1 MNDSLVFIY
10 FLCFAVVVGATF
22 AYMYAM
28 MTSTLKDFNRQQES
42 IKQNLHPEMRDVK
55 SGESLLC
62 LLYTSDAADEEDSVD
77 LGGRR
82 IIKKK

>member
-28 MTSTLKDFNRQQES
+28 MTSTLRDFNRQQERR
-42 IKQNLHPEMRDVK
+42 NVHPEMSDVQ
-55 SGESLLC
+55 SGEELLVFK
-62 LLYTSDAADEEDSVD
+62 AEDEDDDEGDVV
-77 LGGRR
+77 
-82 IIKKK
+82 IIRK

>member
-10 FLCFAVVVGATF
+10 FLCFAVVVGTF

-28 MTSTLKDFNRQQES
+28 MTSTLKDFNRQQEN

-55 SGESLLC
+55 SGESLLVFNPQQ
-62 LLYTSDAADEEDSVD
+62 DDEDDDDEGDV
-77 LGGRR
+77 
-82 IIKKK
+82 IIVRK

>member
-22 AYMYAM
+22 TYMYAM

-55 SGESLLC
+55 SGESLLVFNPQQ
-62 LLYTSDAADEEDSVD
+62 DDDDDDDDEGDV
-77 LGGRR
+77 
-82 IIKKK
+82 IIVRK